1 MSAVSELLLATNNS
15 KKLTEIRAILGELIP
30 GRILCAA
37 DFPDVEEPEETGTT
51 FEENARLKADH
62 YTRATGIPALA
73 DDSGLVVD
81 SLDGRPGVYSA
92 RYASTDAERIARLL
106 REMEGVEPHQRTAR
120 FVCAICLAL
129 PDGTYIE
136 ERGTLEGSIGFS
148 PKGTFGFGYDPV
160 FLVRGTD
167 NTLAE
172 ISAETKNEISHRG
185 TALTALRKR
194 LADLVKTQK

>member
-15 KKLTEIRAILGELIP
+15 KKLTEIRAILGEIIP

-37 DFPDVEEPEETGTT
+37 DFPDVEEPEETGTS

-62 YTRATGIPALA
+62 YCRATGIPALA

-81 SLDGRPGVYSA
+81 ALDGRPGVYSA
-92 RYASTDAERIARLL
+92 RYAPTDEERIARLL
-106 REMEGVEPHQRTAR
+106 SEMKDIEPERRTAR
-120 FVCAICLAL
+120 FVCALCLTL
-129 PDGTYIE
+129 PDGSHIE
-136 ERGTLEGSIGFS
+136 ERGILEGTIGFT
-148 PKGTFGFGYDPV
+148 PAGTFGFGYDPV

-172 ISAETKNEISHRG
+172 IPAEKKNDISHRA
-185 TALTALRKR
+185 TAIKALRKR
-194 LADLVKTQK
+194 LAGLANS